1 MKIERKT
8 TISVLSSTGEP
19 LIKGTTY
26 LFEKEGKN
34 YVGEFTGVIGKS
46 GVGFKNVLPPY
57 SEYFVKPSN
66 VGMIYPSIVDIEKG
80 SDDDE

>member
-8 TISVLSSTGEP
+8 TISVLSSTGEQ

-34 YVGEFTGVIGKS
+34 CVGEFTGAIGKP
-46 GVGFKNVLPPY
+46 GVGFKNLLPPY
-57 SEYFVKPSN
+57 NEYFVKPST
-66 VGMIYPSIVDIEKG
+66 VGMIYPAVVDVKKG
-80 SDDDE
+80 SDNDE